1 MNLLENL
8 LTMNHNTNTSI
19 DLFKIDTIMIEL
31 NRNEFKCKNRLTEQ
45 KYERK

>member
-1 MNLLENL
+1 MNYI
-8 LTMNHNTNTSI
+8 TNTSI